1 MKQIIIEEKSV
12 STIIGTL
19 LLISITVIL
28 MATVG
33 MFLFS
38 NMPTTNPVKPDMSIT
53 NKQISSDEYMI
64 IIDQVTENIKPAQ
77 VTLDLTLSNY
87 SKAVMIHLSGSRYY
101 DQYPVLMKVSTYY
114 YTDLNPI
121 VYVNASLVFDVF
133 IPKGLG
139 LAYVSFI
146 DTSTSSM
153 IAENSVILSSSGGS
167 PSYLPWESY
176 QFSGYTGVPS
186 FSTLNS
192 SNIPKWSNASL
203 FQPTMS
209 DGFEYNVSNF
219 EGSMSSPNFFWKNNA
234 SFQFPVLNSDSNANE
249 GYGAY
254 FTTNLV
260 VGSSMKTL
268 NIKAYSNETSFIKI
282 YNNSGYYNFKY
293 MNNSV
298 NGKQYTV
305 YDNYTLTLGAG
316 IYVVYI
322 YYFYQISNGVF
333 AFKMTPY
340 T

>member
-101 DQYPVLMKVSTYY
+101 DQYPVLMKVSTVY

-121 VYVNASLVFDVF
+121 VYVNASLVFYVYM
-133 IPKGLG
+133 PKGLG

-176 QFSGYTGVPS
+176 QLSGYTSVPS

-192 SNIPKWSNASL
+192 SNVPKWSNASL
-203 FQPTMS
+203 FQPSLS
-209 DGFEYNVSNF
+209 DGFEYNVSKF
-219 EGSMSSPNFFWKNNA
+219 QGSMSPPYFFWKNNA

-254 FTTNLV
+254 FTTNLY
-260 VGSSMKTL
+260 VGSSVKSL
-268 NIKAYSNETSFIKI
+268 NISTYSNETSFIKI
-282 YNNSGYYNFKY
+282 YNNSGFYHYTYLNC
-293 MNNSV
+293 SV
-298 NGKQYTV
+298 GVQHITV
-305 YDNYTLTLGAG
+305 YDNYTITLGAG